1 MNTLIKYL
9 CLYAALLLF
18 TSACAPNRH
27 LTYFNNLG
35 EGANYTAAIKNMT
48 EPVIQPNDILGITV
62 SSLNPESNI
71 LFNNGVLQDNNS
83 NSPAVSKAT
92 GSEGYL
98 VDKDGEIN
106 FPVLGKIQLAG
117 LTKNQ
122 ATNKLTEE
130 IKKSVKNPIVN
141 IRFLNFKI
149 TVIGEV
155 NRPSTFAVPSEKI
168 NVLEAL
174 GLAGDMTPY
183 GKRENVLVIR
193 EKEGVRTAVRMDF
206 TNKDLLNS
214 PYFYLQQNDIVYVE
228 PVKAKVL
235 QGSNSTYYLPIVSA
249 IISIA
254 SILVFALRN

>member
-1 MNTLIKYL
+1 MNPLTKYL
-9 CLYAALLLF
+9 FLCVTLLAF
-18 TSACAPNRH
+18 ASACAPNRH
-27 LTYFNNLG
+27 LTYFNNLS
-35 EGANYTAAIKNMT
+35 EASDYTTAIKNMA
-48 EPVIQPNDILGITV
+48 EPIIQPNDILGVTV

-71 LFNNGVLQDNNS
+71 LFNNGVIQDSNS
-83 NSPAVSKAT
+83 NGNAPTKAN

-98 VDKDGEIN
+98 VDKDGNIN
-106 FPVLGKIQLAG
+106 FPVLGKVKLAG

-122 ATNKLTEE
+122 ATDKLTEE

-141 IRFLNFKI
+141 IRFLNFQI

-155 NRPSTFAVPSEKI
+155 NRPSTFAVPSERI

-193 EKEGVRTAVRMDF
+193 EKAGVRSAIRLDF
-206 TNKDLLNS
+206 TNKELLNS
-214 PYFYLQQNDIVYVE
+214 PYFYLQQNDVVYVE

-235 QGSNSTYYLPIVSA
+235 QGSNSTYYLPIISA

-254 SILVFALRN
+254 SILVFALR